1 MLQSTIIAVMGD
13 IETYEVVA
21 EGSTLPSTDLATS
34 MKVSLARNET
44 QTWITIDDQLAAS
57 GQNVLTA
64 NFNPNRLNQVVQV
77 AFDIPTG
84 VSVKPVIK
92 VKYEINIALGFTAG
106 DDEELVFRQ
115 EVWKNY
121 ARPVPQPINQFLDF
135 ASVDFGTGN
144 LYQTAGSQS
153 YLINQLFKSLEERQA
168 WCSRLDGNCNFQ
180 PFGNDNTVDSL
191 LAVLS
196 PTPFDFGGIEV
207 YAFIDATNLRTT
219 YRIQDVLAIE
229 PFMSAFHGEQSAG
242 FTGLSNLFLKLQF
255 SAQHFNKIVQFRLP
269 TCMDETNLNF
279 TEANITNVEVGIE
292 WVEFQ
297 TAVAPLARGIS
308 NHHYQRLEVFT
319 QEPFIG
325 DAFPKKCRVQVQTN
339 SIPQYFIARIRFLD
353 GAFFY
358 PVNFD
363 GSVNGFMKMTVRV
376 SDLGQQTAVLD
387 YDQLTA
393 NMYKRTCA
401 GALIP
406 RRARTA
412 TTRPPPWI
420 VFDPVADMPGHP
432 RAAGMAAYLV
442 WDFEFEL
449 ATPTASNNGLH
460 QLEVIAVHYNPAGN
474 RTTRFEASMSNFTQ
488 DEVIKV
494 FHRIADGSIKVTPQT
509 AN

>member
-44 QTWITIDDQLAAS
+44 QTWINIDDQLAAS

-153 YLINQLFKSLEERQA
+153 YLVNQLFKSLEERQA

-207 YAFIDATNLRTT
+207 YPFIDATNLRTT
-219 YRIQDVLAIE
+219 YRFQDVLAIE

-269 TCMDETNLNF
+269 TCMDETNLNY
-279 TEANITNVEVGIE
+279 TEVNITNVEVGIE

-325 DAFPKKCRVQVQTN
+325 NAFPQKCRVQVQTN

-353 GAFFY
+353 GNFFY

-449 ATPTASNNGLH
+449 ATPTLSNTGLH

>member
-44 QTWITIDDQLAAS
+44 QTWIDIDNQLAAS

-64 NFNPNRLNQVVQV
+64 TFNPNRLNQVVQV

-92 VKYEINIALGFTAG
+92 VKYDVRMVLGFTG
-106 DDEELVFRQ
+106 GEPDELLFRK

-121 ARPVPQPINQFLDF
+121 ARPGPQPINQFLDF

-153 YLINQLFKSLEERQA
+153 YLVNQLFKSLEERQA

-219 YRIQDVLAIE
+219 YRFQDVLAIE

-279 TEANITNVEVGIE
+279 TEVNITNVEVGIE